1 MTTARY
7 EWPGGHRSACCFS
20 ADVDAESP
28 WLWTHRDRVPPT
40 LGQLEQRRFGPR
52 VGLGRLRRLLDDAG
66 LRGSFYVPG
75 VVAEMHPEIVPALA
89 AEGHEIGC
97 HGWFHEVVADIDTA
111 EFEAALDDSLAILE
125 DQSGRQPAGF
135 RSPAWEMTP
144 EMLAALKARGLA
156 YDSSLMGFDHP
167 YEIDG
172 VVEVPVQWLTDDA
185 IYFRFFG
192 GGADKW
198 PPVAPGQVLESWL
211 SEWREVHAEGGLF
224 MITVHPWI
232 SGRGQRIALL
242 RTLLAE
248 IAASGEVWFA
258 TAEEI
263 ARHHARSANA
273 GRFAVASD
281 LPAPVGPRRRRG

>member
-1 MTTARY
+1 
-7 EWPGGHRSACCFS
+7 
-20 ADVDAESP
+20 
-28 WLWTHRDRVPPT
+28 
-40 LGQLEQRRFGPR
+40 
-52 VGLGRLRRLLDDAG
+52 
-66 LRGSFYVPG
+66 
-75 VVAEMHPEIVPALA
+75 
-89 AEGHEIGC
+89 
-97 HGWFHEVVADIDTA
+97 
-111 EFEAALDDSLAILE
+111 
-125 DQSGRQPAGF
+125 
-135 RSPAWEMTP
+135 
-144 EMLAALKARGLA
+144 MLAALKGARARLRQFPDGLRPP
-156 YDSSLMGFDHP
+156 P

-281 LPAPVGPRRRRG
+281 LPAPVGPPVGAAAEGGGDEGNRLGGAQARRARRPRAGRQPERPGHGRRCRRAGPWRQRGRLPP